1 VEKALDEKGKA
12 LLQEIQEQARARQE
26 LIAKLKAEHGGDI
39 YEFSQDGIVVYF
51 RAAKRA
57 EYARFKDRVAE
68 KTNRMLAIDE
78 LVISC
83 VVHPAQEAFEAI
95 LEKRPALADVL
106 SEEILTIAGAVR
118 GAEVKKL

>member
-1 VEKALDEKGKA
+1 ME
-12 LLQEIQEQARARQE
+12 EQARARQE
-26 LIAKLKAEHGGDI
+26 FIAKLKAEHGDV
-39 YEFSQDGIVVYF
+39 YEFSQDGIVLYF
-51 RAAKRA
+51 RQAKRA

-68 KTNRMLAIDE
+68 KSSRQIAIDE
-78 LVISC
+78 LVGSC
-83 VVHPAQEAFEAI
+83 VVHPAREAFEAI